1 MIDNHKK
8 WMKQAIL
15 EAFRSR
21 GASGKNPPVGCV
33 IVKDNIII
41 ARGRTSFS
49 GRPHAEENAIN
60 NIKDKK
66 KLINSSIYITLEPCA
81 HKNNIG
87 ISCAELISKTGIS
100 RIFISSVDL
109 DPRTSGKGIKILK
122 KNNIKV
128 IEDFMKDSSLFLY
141 NGFFSKIIKKKPYVT
156 LKVAC
161 SLDGKIA
168 LNNNDSKWITNH
180 LSRSYS
186 HFIRSQND
194 AILTTSS
201 TVIADDSQLT
211 CRLNGLE
218 YRSPIKV
225 LLDRY
230 LKVSNNYK
238 IFDINYDQKLI
249 VYFLSDLNKS
259 FNFKNIENVSYVKI
273 CPSYEDNLN
282 YFSFIFNDLA
292 EKGIN
297 NLLIECGSVI
307 NTILLSLNLVDELII
322 FRSGKIIGND
332 GLPFVNN
339 LGFQKINELSNYKIS
354 SVRMLEDDVL
364 EVRKLCK

>member
-15 EAFRSR
+15 EAFRSK
-21 GASGKNPPVGCV
+21 GASGKNPPVGCI
-33 IVKDNIII
+33 IVKNDMIV
-41 ARGRTSFS
+41 ARGRTSIS

-60 NIKDKK
+60 NVKDKK
-66 KLINSSIYITLEPCA
+66 YLLNASIYVTLEPCA
-81 HKNNIG
+81 HKNIFG
-87 ISCAELISKTGIS
+87 TSCAELISKTGIS
-100 RIFISSVDL
+100 KIFISSIDL
-109 DPRTSGKGIKILK
+109 DPRTSGKGIEILK
-122 KNNIKV
+122 KNNIEV
-128 IEDFMKDSSLFLY
+128 IENFMKDASLFLY
-141 NGFFSKIIKKKPYVT
+141 NGFFSSIIKKKPYVT
-156 LKVAC
+156 LKIAC

-168 LNNNDSKWITNH
+168 LNNNSSKWITND

-201 TVIADDSQLT
+201 TVIADDSKLT

-218 YRSPIKV
+218 LRSPIKV

-230 LKVSNNYK
+230 LKVSKNYK
-238 IFDINYDQKLI
+238 IFDFDFNQKLI
-249 VYFLSDLNKS
+249 IYFLSNLDNF
-259 FNFKNIENVSYVKI
+259 FNIQDVKNVSYVKMY
-273 CPSYEDNLN
+273 PSYEDDFK
-282 YFSFIFNDLA
+282 YFNFIFNDLA
-292 EKGIN
+292 EKGVN

-339 LGFQKINELSNYKIS
+339 LGFQKINELINYKIS
-354 SVRMLEDDVL
+354 SVRSLEDDVL
-364 EVRKLCK
+364 EIRKLS

>member
-1 MIDNHKK
+1 M
-8 WMKQAIL
+8 
-15 EAFRSR
+15 
-21 GASGKNPPVGCV
+21 
-33 IVKDNIII
+33 
-41 ARGRTSFS
+41 
-49 GRPHAEENAIN
+49 
-60 NIKDKK
+60 
-66 KLINSSIYITLEPCA
+66 
-81 HKNNIG
+81 
-87 ISCAELISKTGIS
+87 
-100 RIFISSVDL
+100 
-109 DPRTSGKGIKILK
+109 
-122 KNNIKV
+122 
-128 IEDFMKDSSLFLY
+128 
-141 NGFFSKIIKKKPYVT
+141 
-156 LKVAC
+156 
-161 SLDGKIA
+161 
-168 LNNNDSKWITNH
+168 
-180 LSRSYS
+180 
-186 HFIRSQND
+186 
-194 AILTTSS
+194 
-201 TVIADDSQLT
+201 
-211 CRLNGLE
+211 E